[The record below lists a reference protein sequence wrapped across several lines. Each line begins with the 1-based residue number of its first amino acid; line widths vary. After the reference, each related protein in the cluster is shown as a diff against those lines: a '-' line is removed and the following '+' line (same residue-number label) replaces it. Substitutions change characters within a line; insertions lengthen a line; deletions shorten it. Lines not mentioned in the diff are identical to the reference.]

1 MRTAKSIS
9 LVIALTCAFT
19 VTSAPLKKFER
30 QRLVAHLEL
39 TQSWL
44 QDEVAGLTAAQL
56 QFRPSPGAWSVVE
69 VVEHLRLAEP
79 IYWQQLKDAVKA
91 PAAGQKPATTDAD
104 VLWYGIDRTVRQKT
118 EDRKSPHDESI
129 DLGKGLEAFRKLH
142 GEMLE
147 YARTTEEDLRSHL
160 VPKEDVD
167 AYQWILEI
175 SAHTQRHILQIRE
188 IKANPNFPQK

>member
-1 MRTAKSIS
+1 MASKKLIGAV
-9 LVIALTCAFT
+9 LALSCAG
-19 VTSAPLKKFER
+19 VVSAAALKKVER
-30 QRLVAHLEL
+30 QHLVAHLEL

-44 QDEVAGLTAAQL
+44 LDEVAGLSAAQL
-56 QFRPSPGAWSVVE
+56 QFRPAPSSWSVVE

-79 IYWQQLKDAVKA
+79 IYWQQLQDAVKA
-91 PAAGQKPATTDAD
+91 PPTDRKPAASDAD
-104 VLWYGIDRTVRQKT
+104 VLWYGIDRTERQKT
-118 EDRKSPHDESI
+118 EARKSPRDESI
-129 DLGKGLEAFRKLH
+129 DLGKGLEAFHKLH

-147 YARTTEEDLRSHL
+147 YARTTDEDLRGHL

-188 IKANPNFPQK
+188 IKANPNFPKK

>member
-1 MRTAKSIS
+1 MLTKISIGV
-9 LVIALTCAFT
+9 LALTCASI
-19 VTSAPLKKFER
+19 VTAAPLKKFER
-30 QRLVAHLEL
+30 QRLIAHLEL

-44 QDEVAGLTAAQL
+44 QDEVAGLSPAQL
-56 QFRPSPGAWSVVE
+56 QFRPAPGSWSVVE

-79 IYWQQLKDAVKA
+79 IYWQQLKDAMKA
-91 PAAGQKPATTDAD
+91 PPTGQKPAASDVD
-104 VLWYGIDRTVRQKT
+104 VLWYGIDRTDRQKT
-118 EDRKSPHDESI
+118 EAIKSPHDESI
-129 DLGKGLEAFRKLH
+129 DLAKGLEAFRKLH

-147 YARTTEEDLRSHL
+147 YVRATGEDLRSHL

-188 IKANPNFPQK
+188 IKANPNFPKK

>member
-1 MRTAKSIS
+1 MQTAKSAS
-9 LVIALTCAFT
+9 LAIVLACAFT
-19 VTSAPLKKFER
+19 ITAAPLKKVER
-30 QRLVAHLEL
+30 QRLVAHLEM

-44 QDEVAGLTAAQL
+44 QDEVAGLSAAQVK
-56 QFRPSPGAWSVVE
+56 FRPSPGVWSVVE
-69 VVEHLRLAEP
+69 VVEHLHLAEP

-91 PAAGQKPATTDAD
+91 PPTDKKPAATDAD
-104 VLWYGIDRTVRQKT
+104 VLWYGIDRTQRQKT

-129 DLGKGLEAFRKLH
+129 DLGKGLDAFRKLH

-147 YARTTEEDLRSHL
+147 YARTTEDELRTHL
-160 VPKEDVD
+160 LPAEGVD

-188 IKANPNFPQK
+188 IKANPNFPKK

>member
-1 MRTAKSIS
+1 MPSKNLAGAVITLSCAAIVTA
-9 LVIALTCAFT
+9 
-19 VTSAPLKKFER
+19 APLKKVER
-30 QRLVAHLEL
+30 QHLVAHLEL

-44 QDEVAGLTAAQL
+44 QDEVAGLSTTQL
-56 QFRPSPGAWSVVE
+56 GFRPARNAWSVVE
-69 VVEHLRLAEP
+69 VVEHLRLAEL
-79 IYWQQLKDAVKA
+79 IYWQQLKDALKA
-91 PAAGQKPATTDAD
+91 PPTDQKPAANDTD
-104 VLWYGIDRTVRQKT
+104 VLWYGIDRTERQKT
-118 EDRKSPHDESI
+118 EARKSPLDESI

-147 YARTTEEDLRSHL
+147 YVRTTDEDLRRHL

-188 IKANPNFPQK
+188 IKADRNFPKK

>member
-1 MRTAKSIS
+1 MRIKKSVGVV
-9 LVIALTCAFT
+9 LALACASI
-19 VTSAPLKKFER
+19 VAAAPMKKFER
-30 QRLVAHLEL
+30 ERLVAHLEL

-44 QDEVAGLTAAQL
+44 QDEVAGLSAAQL
-56 QFRPSPGAWSVVE
+56 KFRPSPSAWSVVE

-91 PAAGQKPATTDAD
+91 PATEQKPTVTDAD
-104 VLWYGIDRTVRQKT
+104 VLWYGIDRTSRQKT
-118 EDRKSPHDESI
+118 EARKSPHDESI
-129 DLGKGLEAFRKLH
+129 DLAKGLEAFRKLH
-142 GEMLE
+142 GEMLD
-147 YARTTEEDLRSHL
+147 YARTTEEDLRGHL

-188 IKANPNFPQK
+188 IKANSNFPKK

>member
-1 MRTAKSIS
+1 MRIAKSTMLAIV
-9 LVIALTCAFT
+9 LMCAFT
-19 VTSAPLKKFER
+19 INAAALKKGER
-30 QRLVAHLEL
+30 QRLVAHLEM

-44 QDEVAGLTAAQL
+44 QDEVAGLSAAQL
-56 QFRPSPGAWSVVE
+56 KFRPSPSAWSIVE
-69 VVEHLRLAEP
+69 VVEHLHLAEP

-91 PAAGQKPATTDAD
+91 PPTDKKPAATDAD
-104 VLWYGIDRTVRQKT
+104 VLWYGIDRTQRQKT

-129 DLGKGLEAFRKLH
+129 DLGKGMDAFRRLH

-147 YARTTEEDLRSHL
+147 YARATEDDLRNRL
-160 VPKEDVD
+160 VPNEDVD

-188 IKANPNFPQK
+188 IKSSPDFPKK

>member
-1 MRTAKSIS
+1 MLTKIWIIV
-9 LVIALTCAFT
+9 LALTCASI
-19 VTSAPLKKFER
+19 VTAAPLKKFER
-30 QRLVAHLEL
+30 QRLIAHLEL

-44 QDEVAGLTAAQL
+44 QDEISGLSSAQL
-56 QFRPSPGAWSVVE
+56 QFRPAPSAWSVVE

-79 IYWQQLKDAVKA
+79 IYWQQLKDAMKA
-91 PAAGQKPATTDAD
+91 QPTDQKPAATDAD
-104 VLWYGIDRTVRQKT
+104 VLWYGIDRTSRQKT
-118 EDRKSPHDESI
+118 EARKSPHDESI
-129 DLGKGLEAFRKLH
+129 DLGKGLDAFRKLH

-147 YARTTEEDLRSHL
+147 YVRATDEDLRGHL

-188 IKANPNFPQK
+188 IKANPNFPKK